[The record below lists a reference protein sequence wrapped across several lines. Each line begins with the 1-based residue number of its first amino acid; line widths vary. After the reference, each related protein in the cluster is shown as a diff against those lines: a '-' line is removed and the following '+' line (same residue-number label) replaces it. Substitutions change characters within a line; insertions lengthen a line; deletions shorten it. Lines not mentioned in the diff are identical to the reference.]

1 MLITNTWIFWMSQK
15 PTLITYSCFIIQIF
29 EANKDKKNPHRA
41 QIEIALKKS
50 CIAHNPQ
57 ISQLSAIR

>member
-1 MLITNTWIFWMSQK
+1 MSQK

-29 EANKDKKNPHRA
+29 EENKDKKNPHRA
-41 QIEIALKKS
+41 QIETALKKS
-50 CIAHNPQ
+50 CIAHNLQ

>member
-1 MLITNTWIFWMSQK
+1 MSQK

-29 EANKDKKNPHRA
+29 EEKGQKNPHRA